1 MEFNP
6 LYLKYLFL
14 AQCFCVSLG
23 LIEGGTKFTRKNQPV
38 TFECP
43 LEKQN
48 LKHWRIDRYI
58 ISRTAKTEYFEANVL
73 PNNVRI
79 INITLLQNIEQ
90 IIVCES
96 TTGEKTRFH
105 AKPLFTLST

>member
-23 LIEGGTKFTRKNQPV
+23 IIEGGAKFPKVNQPV

-43 LEKQN
+43 FKNQN
-48 LKHWRIDRYI
+48 FKHWKIDGNI
-58 ISRTAKTEYFEANVL
+58 ISGTNKTRNFEANVL

-90 IIVCES
+90 TIVCEN

-105 AKPLFTLST
+105 AIPLFTLLT